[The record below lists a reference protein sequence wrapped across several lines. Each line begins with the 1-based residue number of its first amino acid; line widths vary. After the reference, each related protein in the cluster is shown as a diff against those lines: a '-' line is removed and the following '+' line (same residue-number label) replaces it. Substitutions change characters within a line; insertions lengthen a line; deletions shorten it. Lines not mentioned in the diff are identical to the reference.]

1 MKPVSPKF
9 KNVEYTT
16 FSGWI
21 DPPTDVAPPLQ
32 GTLECDVAVVGGGV
46 GGMATA
52 LRLAERGVDVVLIE
66 SEFCGYGASSR
77 NGGQIA
83 SAPGGDLRMLK
94 VLSPKKLPGMVRFAD
109 NAASYMEGL
118 MREHKIECDY
128 EANGMVWAAVSPIQ
142 MLRVKA
148 FAAILKGLGVDG
160 ELGSAKELGIP
171 EAFVGGM
178 RERRGGML
186 NPGKLSRGIRRA
198 VLDSSVRVFERSRV
212 VDVERRGGKVV
223 MTAAGGELIAN
234 KAVLATNSYSGEWN
248 IIPKNL
254 TTPAWII
261 EVETEPIAPER
272 IAALGWSSRSGMV
285 TQHQIMENY
294 RLTADN
300 TMVFGVRR
308 LEAGGQPYP
317 LLPRNPDPGMMQELA
332 ETFYRRFPTL
342 SDVPIAR
349 CWGGWISF
357 SSSWTTVAGQVG
369 DNVYYSA
376 SCNGHGLAQAS
387 YLGSLIAD
395 AIVDGKRS
403 GDLES
408 VWEVKSS
415 YAPSPAIRPL
425 PLRAVWLFD
434 RVGDLFNGSR
444 GRARRAGRAARQA
457 EKALMAAAR

>member
-1 MKPVSPKF
+1 MNPKY

-21 DPPTDVAPPLQ
+21 NAPTDIAPSLQ
-32 GTLECDVAVVGGGV
+32 GTAECDVAVVGGGV

-52 LRLAERGVDVVLIE
+52 LRLAERGVDVVLLE

-94 VLSPKKLPGMVRFAD
+94 VLSPKKLPGMVKFAD
-109 NAASYMEGL
+109 NAADYMEGL
-118 MREHKIECDY
+118 MRDHEIECDY
-128 EANGMVWAAVSPIQ
+128 EPNGMVWAAVSPVQ
-142 MLRVKA
+142 MFRVKT
-148 FAAILKGLGVDG
+148 FAAILKTVGVDG
-160 ELGSAKELGIP
+160 ELGTAKELGIP
-171 EAFVGGM
+171 EAFLGGM

-186 NPGKLSRGIRRA
+186 NPGKLSRGIRRGLLA
-198 VLDSSVRVFERSRV
+198 SSARVFEKSRV
-212 VDVERRGGKVV
+212 IDVQRQGGKVI
-223 MTAAGGELIAN
+223 MTTSGGRLIAN
-234 KAVLATNSYSGEWN
+234 KAVLSTNSYSGEWD
-248 IIPKNL
+248 IIPKNF

-272 IAALGWSSRSGMV
+272 IAALGWTSRSGMV

-294 RLTADN
+294 RLTVN
-300 TMVFGVRR
+300 NSMVFGVRR
-308 LEAGGQPYP
+308 LEAGGQTYP

-332 ETFYRRFPTL
+332 ETFYKRFPTL

-357 SSSWTTVAGQVG
+357 SSSWTTVAGCVG
-369 DNVYYSA
+369 DDVYYSS
-376 SCNGHGLAQAS
+376 SCNGHGLAQAP

-403 GDLES
+403 EDLES
-408 VWEVKSS
+408 VWEVKSA
-415 YAPSPAIRPL
+415 YAPSPVINPFG
-425 PLRAVWLFD
+425 LRATWLFD
-434 RVGDLFNGSR
+434 RVGDLFNGSFA
-444 GRARRAGRAARQA
+444 RARRAAARA
-457 EKALMAAAR
+457 S